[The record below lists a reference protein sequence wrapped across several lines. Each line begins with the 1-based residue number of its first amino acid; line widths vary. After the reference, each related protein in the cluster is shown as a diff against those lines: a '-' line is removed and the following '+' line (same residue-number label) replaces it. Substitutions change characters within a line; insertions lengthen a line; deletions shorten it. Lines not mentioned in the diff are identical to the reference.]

1 MDLHHL
7 LLEAMCLTGVWL
19 CLAVWQRD
27 PHTPGR
33 RTFVLTTL
41 AWLAWCVGDLA
52 MLRGWLPPGAAD
64 KLLKLGA
71 LSLPPLWLGV
81 AAQTARLPLARRVP
95 WLPAP
100 LLVPATCVFA
110 LLFSSRWSGLY
121 VLTTEAGVV
130 AEGPLFAVMK
140 GYNFALAAAA
150 SGIFVAAA
158 LRWHQPGEASRRLA
172 IGIAPFLTIGG
183 GVLYN
188 TGHWSI
194 GHDPTPLLV
203 GATLLTLH
211 RGIFSGGLLQPLS
224 VSQHAL
230 IQQLPLG
237 VILTDRN
244 GVVVDVNPVA
254 ERRLGMAASAA
265 LGRNFEAVLLAC
277 DPDLRFEVSTVMAAG
292 SEAGQ
297 IVLFDPPGK
306 QEPRAEALRLPVPS
320 AGAPDPDF

>member
-1 MDLHHL
+1 MDLYHL

-27 PHTPGR
+27 PNTPGR

-41 AWLAWCVGDLA
+41 AWMTWCVGDLA
-52 MLRGWLPPGAAD
+52 MLRGWMAPAAAD
-64 KLLKLGA
+64 RLLKLGA
-71 LSLPPLWLGV
+71 LALPPLWLGV

-100 LLVPATCVFA
+100 LLVPAACVSSV
-110 LLFSSRWSGLY
+110 LFSSRWSSLY
-121 VLTTEAGVV
+121 ALTTEDGVV

-150 SGIFVAAA
+150 CTIFVAAA
-158 LRWHQPGEASRRLA
+158 VRWHQPGEVTRRLA
-172 IGIAPFLTIGG
+172 IGAAPFLTIVGSA
-183 GVLYN
+183 LYH
-188 TGHWSI
+188 TRLWSL
-194 GHDPTPLLV
+194 GHDPTPVLV

-211 RGIFSGGLLQPLS
+211 RGIFFGGLLQPLS

-265 LGRNFEAVLLAC
+265 LGRNFEAVVLAC
-277 DPDLRFEVSTVMAAG
+277 GHDLRYEVSTVMAAG

-306 QEPRAEALRLPVPS
+306 AEPPAESFRVPVPF
-320 AGAPDPDF
+320 ADDPELDV